1 LIRLVG
7 ARLARGWREPGA
19 RLLRED
25 DARSCSRLR
34 GRRGYGLSAGLAP
47 PRGEER
53 GEGEVRSAGEG
64 KVRSEVRVR

>member
-1 LIRLVG
+1 
-7 ARLARGWREPGA
+7 
-19 RLLRED
+19 
-25 DARSCSRLR
+25 
-34 GRRGYGLSAGLAP
+34 LAP